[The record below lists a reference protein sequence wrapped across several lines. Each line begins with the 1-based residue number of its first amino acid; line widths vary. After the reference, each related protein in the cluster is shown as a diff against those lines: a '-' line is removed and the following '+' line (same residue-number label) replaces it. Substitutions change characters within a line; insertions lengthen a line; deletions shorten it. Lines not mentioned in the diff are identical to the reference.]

1 MELTLIKSIYDS
13 KKINIEYL
21 VTEADELKIEQLK
34 KNYDI
39 KNIISRDQ
47 FHKIVN
53 QKKTIIDYDIV
64 ERFNTSQLN
73 SEHYQDRFSDDINLK
88 QYHYFNA
95 LSFWIDVF
103 NISNISAIIL
113 DGLMHGA
120 NYDSLAL
127 DVAKDFGIPAYVIE
141 DHMFKFTQNG
151 TLFVRSVL
159 DYNLN
164 KRVPLN
170 LSKLNLKPI
179 KINDYFYYID
189 KNESAIKKEKL
200 KNIKSII
207 KFIMPK
213 YFFTFIHI
221 LGYIIRK
228 KRILHHGLNS
238 NPIKVLRNI
247 FYIKKMK
254 KYYDSISVELD
265 SSKILFFMPCIL
277 TLKLRSCLGLDS
289 VVKFQL

>member
-1 MELTLIKSIYDS
+1 M
-13 KKINIEYL
+13 

-200 KNIKSII
+200 KNIK
-207 KFIMPK
+207 K
-213 YFFTFIHI
+213 H
-221 LGYIIRK
+221 
-228 KRILHHGLNS
+228 N
-238 NPIKVLRNI
+238 
-247 FYIKKMK
+247 
-254 KYYDSISVELD
+254 
-265 SSKILFFMPCIL
+265 
-277 TLKLRSCLGLDS
+277 
-289 VVKFQL
+289 